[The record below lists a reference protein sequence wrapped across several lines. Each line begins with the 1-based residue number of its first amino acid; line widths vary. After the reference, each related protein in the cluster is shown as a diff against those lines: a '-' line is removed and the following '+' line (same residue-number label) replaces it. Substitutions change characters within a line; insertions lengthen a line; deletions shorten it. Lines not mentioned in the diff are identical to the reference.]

1 VSLDRKRWLLLAQ
14 DLKFNQ
20 LDIARKQADT
30 WRAGLATLT
39 TLLTGVLIV
48 KGKSDAS
55 VLPTPYQISVAAL
68 LAAALALLLGTTIWL
83 SRALAGPPGERIILT
98 GEGLE
103 EWTAGEV
110 RKVTKTLFWAPWMA
124 ATSVGLVAAAVGV
137 TWFAPA
143 AQQQPDNPLVRVTVT
158 SGQSCGA
165 LVGETKQEVILTA
178 PSGGTPTAIPI
189 PSVLAM
195 TPVTNCSLTTA
206 FVAPDRCLR
215 LRCPRP
221 PALLSGMRSRACHS
235 RTGACARWPPTQR
248 ARGDRCGSAWSG
260 CATVPAWHRASGKQ
274 ASIVLQTRAA
284 KARSKGLVLRFGL

>member
-30 WRAGLATLT
+30 WRVGLATLT

-55 VLPTPYQISVAAL
+55 ALPAWYQAAAAVL
-68 LAAALALLLGTTIWL
+68 LAAALALLLTATMWL
-83 SRALAGPPGERIILT
+83 SRALAGPPGERILLT

-110 RKVTKTLFWAPWMA
+110 RKVAKALSWAPGMA
-124 ATSVGLVAAAVGV
+124 ATSVVLVAAAVGV

-143 AQQQPDNPLVRVTVT
+143 AQRQPDNPLVRVTVT
-158 SGQSCGA
+158 GGQSCGA
-165 LVGETKQEVILTA
+165 LVGETRQEVILTA
-178 PSGGTPTAIPI
+178 PSGGAPAAIPI

-206 FVAPDRCLR
+206 VVAPDRCLR
-215 LRCPRP
+215 DRVAADRP
-221 PALLSGMRSRACHS
+221 FSRPGIAGGNPLLATLLPLESKPASSCR
-235 RTGACARWPPTQR
+235 PVKP
-248 ARGDRCGSAWSG
+248 
-260 CATVPAWHRASGKQ
+260 KQ
-274 ASIVLQTRAA
+274 DQ
-284 KARSKGLVLRFGL
+284 KP